1 MKTALTAALLA
12 GVATIAATIATAG
25 PAAAQISDNVVKI
38 GVLNDRSGPY
48 ADLGGEGS
56 AIAARM
62 AVEEFG
68 GSVLGKPVA
77 IVTADHQNKPDIGS
91 TLARRWIDEEQVDA
105 IADVP
110 HSATALGV
118 LTVTR
123 EKNRM
128 LLLSGPALTEFT
140 GKQCAPTTIHWTYDS
155 YSMANGTVR
164 ALVKQGGD
172 TWFFLTGDNAGS
184 HSQERDGITFVEKAG
199 GKVAG
204 TVRHPLNT
212 LDFSSYLL
220 QAQSS
225 NAKVIGLANAGGDT
239 VNSIKQAAEFGITQ
253 GGQRLA
259 SLLMFISDVHAIG
272 LKDAQGLVVTEP
284 FYWNMNDKTREW
296 SRRFMA
302 KHGGRAPTAAQAGVY
317 GAVLH
322 YLKAIDKAGTDDS
335 LAVAKAM
342 KELPVNDMF
351 STNFKIRPDGRVVR
365 DMYLLEV
372 KSPAESKEPWDYYK
386 VVATIPGDEAY
397 RPMAEGGC
405 PLVK

>member
-12 GVATIAATIATAG
+12 GIATISMAG